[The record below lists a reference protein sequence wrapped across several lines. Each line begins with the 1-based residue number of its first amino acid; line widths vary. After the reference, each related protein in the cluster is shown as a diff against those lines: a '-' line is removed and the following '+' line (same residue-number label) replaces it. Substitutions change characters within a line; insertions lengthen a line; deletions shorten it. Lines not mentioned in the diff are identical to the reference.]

1 MATALSSMATAR
13 KAKKPI
19 MHFGVKGQKKFV
31 SVLCCFLLHIDLFTH
46 SADMMA
52 QGPSSH
58 LYSHSTHGMTPILA
72 YWALTGIDPGTK
84 LTIYY
89 HRVPVPFWDRHP
101 GSGASP
107 PNPPATFRIF
117 GRD

>member
-1 MATALSSMATAR
+1 MATAR

-19 MHFGVKGQKKFV
+19 IHFGVKGQKKCV

-58 LYSHSTHGMTPILA
+58 LYSHSTHGALMFPSGIGTPAVGLRGWGGMIASLLRVC
-72 YWALTGIDPGTK
+72 LTRTY
-84 LTIYY
+84 LF
-89 HRVPVPFWDRHP
+89 PVSVGCVVFFVCVL
-101 GSGASP
+101 SCLVLL
-107 PNPPATFRIF
+107 
-117 GRD
+117 